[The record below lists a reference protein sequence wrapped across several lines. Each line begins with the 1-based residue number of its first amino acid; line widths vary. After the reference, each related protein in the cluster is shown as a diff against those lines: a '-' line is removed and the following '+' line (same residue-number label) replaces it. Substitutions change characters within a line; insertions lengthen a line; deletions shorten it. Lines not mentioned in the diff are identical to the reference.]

1 MHTDQTIYLTNAK
14 TITIERVP
22 SRGLVRIRI
31 KGADDGGFGDEMALT
46 IWGDQLKMTMPK
58 ITDTTSDEP
67 SLVTVRVLAEL
78 DEEADI

>member
-1 MHTDQTIYLTNAK
+1 MHTDQTIYLMNAK

-22 SRGLVRIRI
+22 SRGLIRI
-31 KGADDGGFGDEMALT
+31 KIHGAEGGGFADELSLT
-46 IWGDQLKMTMPK
+46 IWGDQLKMTMPE